1 MNDPWEYFF
10 EKILLLHWLLKC
22 WILSKFSKKFFFVA
36 GQELKVCWNLFL
48 VCGQLFGS
56 VILSNNHFPQWRINF
71 LLLQCLYLM
80 YCRKCRVVDSIF
92 NNKNLAQ
99 KTHRR
104 QPPWPFFDSGST
116 SPAFPKSMLATQG
129 VDKFPLPP
137 WAADNPPKCKCP
149 LPADLLTSPP
159 GWLITRKSQPQVENT
174 HSLSENFLIFFIL
187 NGIFFL
193 LRMV

>member
-1 MNDPWEYFF
+1 MLDFKQIF
-10 EKILLLHWLLKC
+10 QKV
-22 WILSKFSKKFFFVA
+22 FFVA

-104 QPPWPFFDSGST
+104 QSPWPFFDSGST

-137 WAADNPPKCKCP
+137 WAADNPPECKCP

-159 GWLITRKSQPQVENT
+159 GWLITRKSQPQIENT

-187 NGIFFL
+187 NGNFFL
-193 LRMV
+193 CSGWSKYCF

>member
-1 MNDPWEYFF
+1 
-10 EKILLLHWLLKC
+10 
-22 WILSKFSKKFFFVA
+22 
-36 GQELKVCWNLFL
+36 
-48 VCGQLFGS
+48 
-56 VILSNNHFPQWRINF
+56 
-71 LLLQCLYLM
+71 M

-104 QPPWPFFDSGST
+104 QSPWPFFDSGST

-137 WAADNPPKCKCP
+137 WAADNPPNCKCP

-159 GWLITRKSQPQVENT
+159 GWLITRKSQPQIENT
-174 HSLSENFLIFFIL
+174 HSLSENFLVYEPMKRLKMWQLKKLEHLELRCLICKTRRFWCKAITEL
-187 NGIFFL
+187 NICTFL
-193 LRMV
+193 AVFAHWSALRSPSIG